1 MEQPCIRNIQIVYI
15 IAINLQILKKNK
27 NKIIYLRKN
36 KKDSYYFSLIV
47 KNFDSSNTPIT

>member
-15 IAINLQILKKNK
+15 IAIKLQILKKNK

-36 KKDSYYFSLIV
+36 K
-47 KNFDSSNTPIT
+47 